1 MTNKMSSLLLDEKG
15 MKNTLEKLAGS
26 ISDELGND
34 ENFVL
39 IGIRTRGVILA
50 ERLQQSIKQITKRT
64 VTIGILDITLYRD
77 DLSTL
82 AKNPIVRAT
91 TLPFDVDDKK
101 IVLVD
106 DVIYT
111 GRTIRAGLDQI
122 VDFGR
127 PALVK
132 LAVLID
138 RGLREYPIQPD
149 FVGMK
154 VETTPKQI
162 VQVRLSEI
170 DGDEKVILMEL
181 NEKSGM

>member
-1 MTNKMSSLLLDEKG
+1 MTNKTSSLLLDEKG
-15 MKNTLEKLAGS
+15 LKNTLEKLAGS
-26 ISDELGND
+26 IAEEFGGDED
-34 ENFVL
+34 FVL
-39 IGIRTRGVILA
+39 IGIRTRGVALA
-50 ERLQQSIKQITKRT
+50 EYLQQLIKEKTKRK
-64 VTIGILDITLYRD
+64 VPIGILDITLYRD

-82 AKNPIVRAT
+82 AENPIVRAS

-111 GRTIRAGLDQI
+111 GRTIRAALDQI

-127 PALVK
+127 PALIK

-138 RGLREYPIQPD
+138 RGLREFPIQPD

-154 VETTPKQI
+154 VETNHKQI
-162 VQVRLSEI
+162 VHVRLADI
-170 DGDEKVILMEL
+170 DGDEKVVLT
-181 NEKSGM
+181 EKSGS

>member
-1 MTNKMSSLLLDEKG
+1 MKNKESTLVQDEKALDD
-15 MKNTLEKLAGS
+15 MIDRMEKAVSEDFKN
-26 ISDELGND
+26 DPD
-34 ENFVL
+34 FVL
-39 IGIRTRGVILA
+39 IGLRTRGVTLA
-50 ERLQQSIKQITKRT
+50 QRLQAMIKART
-64 VTIGILDITLYRD
+64 RKEPPLGILDITLYRD

-82 AKNPIVRAT
+82 AKHPIVRPT

-106 DVIYT
+106 DVLYT
-111 GRTIRAGLDQI
+111 GRTVRAALDQI

-149 FVGMK
+149 YTGLAL
-154 VETTPKQI
+154 ETNPRQL
-162 VQVRLSEI
+162 VQVRLREI
-170 DGDEKVILMEL
+170 DGDEKVLLLEL
-181 NEKSGM
+181 KG

>member
-1 MTNKMSSLLLDEKG
+1 MTNKKSSLLLDEKG
-15 MKNTLEKLAGS
+15 LQKTLEKLAAS
-26 ISDELGND
+26 IADDLGDDEDL
-34 ENFVL
+34 VL

-50 ERLQQSIKQITKRT
+50 KSLQQLLKQKTKRKIP
-64 VTIGILDITLYRD
+64 IGILDITLYRD

-82 AKNPIVRAT
+82 AKNPIVRAS

-106 DVIYT
+106 DVVYT
-111 GRTIRAGLDQI
+111 GRTIRAALDQI

-138 RGLREYPIQPD
+138 RGLREFPIQPD
-149 FVGMK
+149 YVGMK
-154 VETTPKQI
+154 VETSHKQI
-162 VQVRLSEI
+162 VQVRLSDI
-170 DGDEKVILMEL
+170 DGDEKVILMDL
-181 NEKSGM
+181 NNKS